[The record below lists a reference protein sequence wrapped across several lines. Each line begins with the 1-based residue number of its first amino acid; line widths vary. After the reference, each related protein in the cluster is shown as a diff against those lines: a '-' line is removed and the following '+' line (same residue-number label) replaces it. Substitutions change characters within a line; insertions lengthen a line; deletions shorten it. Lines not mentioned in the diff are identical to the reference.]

1 MEGIS
6 VPTEGLG
13 SEGMVTEGYGY
24 IPRATDSA
32 LRGDAQP
39 GLAGTPSLLHLK
51 DAIANA
57 FTSLRP
63 QFGEQ
68 VSVESLWR
76 IVDEVILSQ
85 PGIYKAIKLDGVSPG
100 TLAQMA
106 YRAGG

>member
-6 VPTEGLG
+6 LATEGLG

-24 IPRATDSA
+24 IPRATDRA
-32 LRGDAQP
+32 MKGEAQP
-39 GLAGTPSLLHLK
+39 GIAGTPSLLHLK

-63 QFGEQ
+63 QCGEQ
-68 VSVESLWR
+68 ASVESLWE
-76 IVDEVILSQ
+76 IMDEVILAQ
-85 PGIYKAIKLDGVSPG
+85 PGIYKAAKLDGLSPG

-106 YRAGG
+106 YQ